1 MNNISGI
8 VKSARKIMR
17 QDTGTGR
24 ACRIILPADFTIP
37 EMVFILFLSFFFL
50 LITQN

>member
-17 QDTGTGR
+17 QDTSTGS
-24 ACRIILPADFTIP
+24 DD
-37 EMVFILFLSFFFL
+37 L
-50 LITQN
+50 LAQLQSAFK

>member
-17 QDTGTGR
+17 QDTGTGSEGIVR
-24 ACRIILPADFTIP
+24 ECVCKLCDHSGT
-37 EMVFILFLSFFFL
+37 LG
-50 LITQN
+50 